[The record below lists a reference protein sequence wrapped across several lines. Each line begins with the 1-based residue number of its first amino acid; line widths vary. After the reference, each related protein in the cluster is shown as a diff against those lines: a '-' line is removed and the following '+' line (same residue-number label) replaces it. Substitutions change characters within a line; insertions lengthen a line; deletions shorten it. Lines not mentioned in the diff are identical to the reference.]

1 MIEGGFV
8 ERCKNRSALT
18 VSKNYKTSCNIVT
31 QIVACEASVSMGFG
45 SKTEKRDFRCFA
57 RAKNGAR
64 AKKTKEGVG
73 EGKER
78 TFHPLEPSIPSYSR
92 SFLFL
97 ALAPETRENG
107 AENPIPPTSFAPQ
120 PTGNACYVHSG
131 VGLDRYTV
139 GLLKRSSYFGW

>member
-64 AKKTKEGVG
+64 AKKRKRGWARGRKEP
-73 EGKER
+73 
-78 TFHPLEPSIPSYSR
+78 FIP
-92 SFLFL
+92 
-97 ALAPETRENG
+97 
-107 AENPIPPTSFAPQ
+107 
-120 PTGNACYVHSG
+120 
-131 VGLDRYTV
+131 
-139 GLLKRSSYFGW
+139 